1 MLFLSHR
8 EATVEAYLCV
18 KKLLKG
24 WGRNSVEGRLLSK
37 LEALDQTP
45 STAKKTNKQKKTKTK
60 VGQFRLCC
68 SKGHKLR
75 FTDNLEGKRKDAYL
89 PIKYMQL
96 NFSGCLISMG
106 RKNPSLSHYLFR
118 QIKELFHLASNTVGV
133 ISDHKQYWWMSSEN
147 SFPGKAG
154 HVLSWG
160 IGFSSTP

>member
-1 MLFLSHR
+1 MSICCSCPAEKQLLER
-8 EATVEAYLCV
+8 TCV
-18 KKLLKG
+18 LKNCSRAG
-24 WGRNSVEGRLLSK
+24 GGTQWKGACLASWRPWIRHP
-37 LEALDQTP
+37 ARP
-45 STAKKTNKQKKTKTK
+45 KKTNKQKKTKTK
-60 VGQFRLCC
+60 VGQLRLCC

-133 ISDHKQYWWMSSEN
+133 ISDHKQYW
-147 SFPGKAG
+147 
-154 HVLSWG
+154 
-160 IGFSSTP
+160 